1 MPNKS
6 CAQCGFA
13 ALGQPVCPVIGSPID
28 PAANT
33 VCPYYTKE
41 ITYCALCNQPI
52 VKAKYIIDSRKQN
65 KFLTICENCSNLVGT
80 CRTCEKSLSCDFETN
95 PSPLPKAVEKRFQQG
110 NQIIVA
116 TVKNEERVKETCAK
130 NCECF
135 CPETQTC
142 LREIGGCNKYKEGF

>member
-6 CAQCGFA
+6 CASCGFA
-13 ALGQPVCPVIGSPID
+13 ALGQSVCPVIGTLID

-41 ITYCALCNQPI
+41 ITYCAFCNQPI
-52 VKAKYIIDSRKQN
+52 VKTKYIIDSSKQQ
-65 KFLTICENCSNLVGT
+65 KFLTICEKCSNLVGT
-80 CRTCEKSLSCDFETN
+80 CRTCDKSQFCDFETN

-110 NQIIVA
+110 NQIIVT
-116 TVKNEERVKETCAK
+116 TVKNDERVKETCAK

-135 CPETQTC
+135 CQETQTC
-142 LREIGGCNKYKEGF
+142 LREIGGCDKYEEGY

>member
-6 CAQCGFA
+6 CASCGFA
-13 ALGQPVCPVIGSPID
+13 ALGQPVCPVIGAPID

-41 ITYCALCNQPI
+41 ITYCAFCNQPI
-52 VKAKYIIDSRKQN
+52 VKTKYIIDSSKQQ
-65 KFLTICENCSNLVGT
+65 KFLTICEHCSNLVGT
-80 CRTCEKSLSCDFETN
+80 CRTCAKSQSCDFETN

-110 NQIIVA
+110 NQIIVT
-116 TVKNEERVKETCAK
+116 TVKNDERVKETCAQ

-135 CPETQTC
+135 CQEAQMC
-142 LREIGGCNKYKEGF
+142 LREIGGCDKYEEGY